1 MSINCQQ
8 ALAWMSDYLDGDLD
22 PTVSPQWEAHLRE
35 CPRCAVT
42 LSSTRQMLRMLGNEE
57 LFAMPPVAS
66 VRLRQALDEGLGE
79 PLVPAELRSARVV
92 PVLPAKP
99 RRARWIG
106 TPRMAWAAILVVI
119 LLGAGMLR
127 WRASA
132 MTTSGWLIDQ
142 HCYPAFQKHPADHT
156 RDCLLKCADVTY
168 GLVDAK
174 GHFHP
179 FDAKGNQRALAAVKA
194 SNHLNHLWVTV
205 RAARSDS
212 STLQVEQL
220 ELTPPTEAALAAAN
234 AR

>member
-8 ALAWMSDYLDGDLD
+8 ALAWMSDYLDGELD
-22 PTVSPQWEAHLRE
+22 PAVSPQLEIHLRE
-35 CPRCAVT
+35 CARCAVT
-42 LSSTRQMLRMLGNEE
+42 LQNTRQMLQMLGNPE
-57 LFAMPPVAS
+57 LFAMPEAAS
-66 VRLRQALDEGLGE
+66 VRLRQALEEGLGE
-79 PLVPAELRSARVV
+79 PLVPADLRTARVI
-92 PVLPAKP
+92 PAPAAKAQ
-99 RRARWIG
+99 RAWWMH
-106 TPRMAWAAILVVI
+106 TPRMAWAAVVVVV
-119 LLGAGMLR
+119 LLGAGVLR

-156 RDCLLKCADVTY
+156 RSCLLKCADVTY

-174 GHFHP
+174 GQFHP
-179 FDAKGNQRALAAVKA
+179 FDAKGNQRALAAVRA
-194 SNHLNHLWVTV
+194 TNHPNHLWVTV

-212 STLQVEQL
+212 SMLQVEQL